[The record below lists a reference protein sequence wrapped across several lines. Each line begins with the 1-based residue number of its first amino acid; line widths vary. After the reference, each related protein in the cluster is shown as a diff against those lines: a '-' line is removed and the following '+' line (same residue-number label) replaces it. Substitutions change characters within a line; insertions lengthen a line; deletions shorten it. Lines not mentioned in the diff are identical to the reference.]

1 MGHTIAHGSRVGLG
15 QNSSWREF
23 IPPAI
28 KPRYFAVAIK
38 PGGPALRWH
47 RSTAPDSLQ
56 KPDAPAGLP
65 RVTLVAGGKDPTRV
79 THGEGFGAVM
89 ERYLALREPAMKPRS
104 FTGTARHLRQ
114 HAQPLHRLALADI
127 DRRAIA
133 ERLGRLRR
141 SHHRPLNGTDL
152 GPAMSGGFA
161 SWENL
166 TLAAIVT
173 LWFGLWLVA

>member
-1 MGHTIAHGSRVGLG
+1 M
-15 QNSSWREF
+15 
-23 IPPAI
+23 IPGA
-28 KPRYFAVAIK
+28 
-38 PGGPALRWH
+38 
-47 RSTAPDSLQ
+47 
-56 KPDAPAGLP
+56 
-65 RVTLVAGGKDPTRV
+65 RVTGSVSAVYVCRERSAANAAHVWLSPWIPDTARTEAKRLLGLVAGGKDPTRV

-114 HAQPLHRLALADI
+114 HAKPLQRLALADI

-141 SHHRPLNGTDL
+141 SHHRTLNGTDL
-152 GPAMSGGFA
+152 GPPMSGGFA

-166 TLAAIVT
+166 TLAAIVG

>member
-1 MGHTIAHGSRVGLG
+1 MRLSPWTPDTARTEAKRLLG
-15 QNSSWREF
+15 
-23 IPPAI
+23 
-28 KPRYFAVAIK
+28 
-38 PGGPALRWH
+38 
-47 RSTAPDSLQ
+47 
-56 KPDAPAGLP
+56 
-65 RVTLVAGGKDPTRV
+65 LVAGGKDPTRV

-114 HAQPLHRLALADI
+114 HAKPLHRLALADI

-133 ERLGRLRR
+133 GRLGRLRR
-141 SHHRPLNGTDL
+141 SHHRTLNGTDL

-166 TLAAIVT
+166 TLAAIVG

>member
-1 MGHTIAHGSRVGLG
+1 VRLSLWTPDTARTEAKRLLG
-15 QNSSWREF
+15 
-23 IPPAI
+23 
-28 KPRYFAVAIK
+28 
-38 PGGPALRWH
+38 
-47 RSTAPDSLQ
+47 
-56 KPDAPAGLP
+56 
-65 RVTLVAGGKDPTRV
+65 LVAGGKDPTRV

-104 FTGTARHLRQ
+104 FTGTARQ
-114 HAQPLHRLALADI
+114 HAKPLHRLALADI

-133 ERLGRLRR
+133 ERLSRPRR
-141 SHHRPLNGTDL
+141 SYHRTLNGTDL

-166 TLAAIVT
+166 TLAAIVA